1 VTIDTSGQNTSP
13 DKAIEAF
20 CEYAYEEHGL
30 LISSRDVI
38 PGEIGRCKV
47 EGREGED
54 GAFKFFSDGRG
65 GWVQNW
71 AASADVEFWF
81 CQNGVQLSPEEREE
95 LQRAVEAEKQ
105 SATLE
110 REAEHRRVQ
119 AEQRR
124 RFDAAETAVEHPYLA
139 YKKIAAYG
147 LKVEGDKLLVP
158 MRDADGELWNAQEIS
173 PDGKKHFP
181 WHGKKKGLFHQI
193 GGDPDG
199 TLAIAEGYGTAASI
213 HAATGHTVLVAFDR
227 GNLKPVAE
235 AMRRKWPKTT
245 IIIAADDDHA
255 TERDKGDNPGT
266 NDAMDAALAVNGKVA
281 RPDFTGV
288 TRTDKQSDF
297 NDLVALVGEDAVR
310 RAFEAAKKPDDFLS
324 DLILVDPPRV
334 LRPWLRQRYHE
345 LRERNLEA
353 QARLRAAILKTRTV
367 RAADLDGG
375 SVGDNAD
382 NTEEQEK
389 ETARQVD
396 RLVSIAKSKAEFFHT
411 PKQVPFADIRIKGIR
426 ETHPIR
432 GKSFRRWLGYE
443 YRQETGTV
451 ASAEALSNAI
461 GALEGEAHYEGEER
475 KIFIRIGGHEGK
487 IYIDLG
493 DPTWRAIEVDKNGWR
508 TVSEPPVRFR
518 RSDGAG
524 VLPEP
529 VQGGSVRDLRPFL
542 NVANEAAFVIVV
554 AWLVGALRDRGPYL
568 ILAVYGPGGSA
579 KTCFAKL
586 LRALVDPRLP
596 ETEGFPNDRETL
608 ILNASFAHVLAF
620 DNISVIRPDMSD
632 DLAKLATGTGLTRR
646 TKFADED
653 QTIFDA
659 CLPLILNGIETF
671 VIRGDLVSRT
681 ATLTLEEIQDSKRRT
696 EQALFAEF
704 EAKRPG
710 ILGALLDAVV
720 NGLRQM
726 PHMSEGGHRMADA
739 YKWIAACETGAPW
752 AKNEDGKPL
761 TFKEALAADNE
772 ETALAVLA
780 TNRLAVEIRK
790 FAKVLPESGQWE
802 DTLGEFYAALNNQF
816 PEEKDRKALE
826 RDKKWPVDAIRFS
839 GALRRILPH
848 LPYWGIGVTIGEHTR
863 EGRRVCL
870 RKVPLKG
877 RNLTSPTSHDHTPNE
892 IKDLAEAPQR
902 HPNVNVSSPEPHP
915 AAGLRDDG
923 VRIRDDEAPTANP
936 LKIKGCDNGDDGDD
950 YLAINGGTSG
960 YDTDDDPDGPGSG
973 GGATPPAG
981 AGNDGDV
988 AGALEKPQ
996 GVQGGMTDPASS
1008 ETARLRV
1015 LYRDYETRSHIDL
1028 EECGAAVYAAHPTTD
1043 VWCCAHAVDDGEVK
1057 LWVPGDP
1064 TPPEFIEAASNPN
1077 WVASAFNCAFEA
1089 ALEEHIMGPQ
1099 YGWPVISPERHRCT
1113 MAQTL
1118 ALALLGSLA
1127 RAAQALGLENQK
1139 DAAGHRLML
1148 QMSHPRRPRK
1158 GEDPNGIY
1166 WYHDLERRMRL
1177 YEYCRQDVRVE
1188 REMALKAPPLPP
1200 EEQAVWLLDQKI
1212 NGFGFSVDVPLI
1224 TEALRMM
1231 SAAVPGIDAELS
1243 ALTGGKLTSVHQAAK
1258 MLAWLN
1264 EHGCE
1269 LPDIRQRTIK
1279 ATLGRKDLDPSVRR
1293 VLELREQGA
1302 PAAAKKLA
1310 RFQQWRGADG
1320 RVRGTLQYHGA
1331 STGRWAGRGP
1341 QIQNLKRAGNLDRV
1355 VEAILGGEQ
1364 QPLSVLGD
1372 VGRALIVAPPGH
1384 RLIGADFSGIE
1395 SRVTAWL
1402 AGEEAKVAQWRKFDE
1417 TGLKEDEPYLITG
1430 TKLGLEELT
1439 RLLGKVCDLAF
1450 GFSGGIGAF
1459 RAALKMYGVA
1469 DTWSDDEV
1477 RELQQAWRNEHR
1489 RIVAFWHALNRNAL
1503 AAVGEPG
1510 KVFWVSKQ
1518 VGFKFDGGFL
1528 WMRLPS
1534 GRKLAYPG
1542 ARLIKTDRGD
1552 DAVVF
1557 MDSDK
1562 GKWRECR
1569 GGQGAYGGI
1578 WIENAVQATA
1588 RDLLTAAMLRLDA
1601 AGYNII
1607 MTVHDEIVAEVPDG
1621 FGSEEGFLR
1630 ILVELPDW
1638 AEGLPVAA
1646 KVWSGQRFSK

>member
-1 VTIDTSGQNTSP
+1 
-13 DKAIEAF
+13 
-20 CEYAYEEHGL
+20 
-30 LISSRDVI
+30 
-38 PGEIGRCKV
+38 
-47 EGREGED
+47 
-54 GAFKFFSDGRG
+54 
-65 GWVQNW
+65 
-71 AASADVEFWF
+71 
-81 CQNGVQLSPEEREE
+81 
-95 LQRAVEAEKQ
+95 
-105 SATLE
+105 
-110 REAEHRRVQ
+110 
-119 AEQRR
+119 
-124 RFDAAETAVEHPYLA
+124 
-139 YKKIAAYG
+139 
-147 LKVEGDKLLVP
+147 
-158 MRDADGELWNAQEIS
+158 
-173 PDGKKHFP
+173 
-181 WHGKKKGLFHQI
+181 
-193 GGDPDG
+193 
-199 TLAIAEGYGTAASI
+199 
-213 HAATGHTVLVAFDR
+213 
-227 GNLKPVAE
+227 
-235 AMRRKWPKTT
+235 
-245 IIIAADDDHA
+245 
-255 TERDKGDNPGT
+255 
-266 NDAMDAALAVNGKVA
+266 
-281 RPDFTGV
+281 
-288 TRTDKQSDF
+288 
-297 NDLVALVGEDAVR
+297 
-310 RAFEAAKKPDDFLS
+310 
-324 DLILVDPPRV
+324 
-334 LRPWLRQRYHE
+334 
-345 LRERNLEA
+345 
-353 QARLRAAILKTRTV
+353 
-367 RAADLDGG
+367 
-375 SVGDNAD
+375 
-382 NTEEQEK
+382 
-389 ETARQVD
+389 
-396 RLVSIAKSKAEFFHT
+396 
-411 PKQVPFADIRIKGIR
+411 
-426 ETHPIR
+426 
-432 GKSFRRWLGYE
+432 
-443 YRQETGTV
+443 
-451 ASAEALSNAI
+451 
-461 GALEGEAHYEGEER
+461 
-475 KIFIRIGGHEGK
+475 
-487 IYIDLG
+487 
-493 DPTWRAIEVDKNGWR
+493 
-508 TVSEPPVRFR
+508 
-518 RSDGAG
+518 
-524 VLPEP
+524 
-529 VQGGSVRDLRPFL
+529 
-542 NVANEAAFVIVV
+542 
-554 AWLVGALRDRGPYL
+554 
-568 ILAVYGPGGSA
+568 
-579 KTCFAKL
+579 
-586 LRALVDPRLP
+586 
-596 ETEGFPNDRETL
+596 
-608 ILNASFAHVLAF
+608 
-620 DNISVIRPDMSD
+620 
-632 DLAKLATGTGLTRR
+632 
-646 TKFADED
+646 
-653 QTIFDA
+653 
-659 CLPLILNGIETF
+659 
-671 VIRGDLVSRT
+671 
-681 ATLTLEEIQDSKRRT
+681 
-696 EQALFAEF
+696 
-704 EAKRPG
+704 
-710 ILGALLDAVV
+710 
-720 NGLRQM
+720 M

-752 AKNEDGKPL
+752 AEHKDGKPV
-761 TFKEALAADNE
+761 TFKEALAADSE

-780 TNRLAVEIRK
+780 TNRLATEIRT
-790 FAKVLPESGQWE
+790 FAKALPERGWE
-802 DTLGEFYAALNNQF
+802 ATVGEFYTALNNQF
-816 PEEKDRKALE
+816 AEEKDRKALE

-839 GALRRILPH
+839 GALRRIIPH
-848 LPYWGIGVTIGEHTR
+848 LPYWGIGVTIGEHT
-863 EGRRVCL
+863 EKGRKVCV

-877 RNLTSPTSHDHTPNE
+877 RNLSSATSASSAANE
-892 IKDLAEAPQR
+892 IKDLARATEC
-902 HPNVNVSSPEPHP
+902 HPNVNASSATPEVGPDRSKTAVTP
-915 AAGLRDDG
+915 DDSLRTADA
-923 VRIRDDEAPTANP
+923 ETHHANP
-936 LKIKGCDNGDDGDD
+936 LKTKETDDTD
-950 YLAINGGTSG
+950 
-960 YDTDDDPDGPGSG
+960 DTDDDLAINRGTSVDGGDDDPAGPGSG
-973 GGATPPAG
+973 GGVTPPSG
-981 AGNDGDV
+981 AGNAGGV
-988 AGALEKPQ
+988 AGAAEKPQ
-996 GVQGGMTDPASS
+996 GVQNGVADPASS

-1043 VWCCAHAVDDGEVK
+1043 VWCCAYAVDDGEVK

-1077 WVASAFNCAFEA
+1077 WVASAFNNAFEA

-1118 ALALLGSLA
+1118 ALALPGSLA

-1148 QMSHPRRPRK
+1148 QMSRPRRPRK

-1166 WYHDLERRMRL
+1166 WYDDLERRARL

-1188 REMALKAPPLPP
+1188 RELALKAPPLPP

-1212 NGFGFSVDVPLI
+1212 NCFGFSVDLPLI
-1224 TEALRMM
+1224 TKALRMM

-1243 ALTGGKLTSVHQAAK
+1243 GLTGGKLTSVHQAAK

-1269 LPDIRQRTIK
+1269 LPDIRQRTIE
-1279 ATLGRKDLDPSVRR
+1279 ATLGRKDLAPTVRR

-1341 QIQNLKRAGNLDRV
+1341 QIQNLKRAGNLDQV

-1430 TKLGLEELT
+1430 TKLGLEELV

-1477 RELQQAWRNEHR
+1477 RELQRAWRNEHR
-1489 RIVAFWHALNRNAL
+1489 RIVAFWNALNRNAV

-1588 RDLLTAAMLRLDA
+1588 RDLLTASMLRLDA
-1601 AGYNII
+1601 SGYNII

-1621 FGSEEGFLR
+1621 FGSEEEFLR